1 MTLNLRECENSE
13 RYHIQRDFILDEG
26 MKPVNFETP
35 DFKKKVKELF
45 AALAQPIGAAFDCLP
60 EAAPFAIMPVHCLS
74 KKGFRWHD

>member
-1 MTLNLRECENSE
+1 
-13 RYHIQRDFILDEG
+13 

-35 DFKKKVKELF
+35 DFEKKVKELF

-60 EAAPFAIMPVHCLS
+60 EAAPFAIMLVHCLS